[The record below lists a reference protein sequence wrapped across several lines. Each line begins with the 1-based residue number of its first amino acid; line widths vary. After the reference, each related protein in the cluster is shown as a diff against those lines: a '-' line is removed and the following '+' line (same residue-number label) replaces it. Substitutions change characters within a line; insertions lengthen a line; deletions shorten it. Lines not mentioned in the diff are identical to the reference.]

1 MQLARPEVGYGV
13 VESKVDSAQIMRHPV
28 RRWRTTLT
36 YLSVALLG
44 TPREREVYRRVVDRS
59 YAQVR
64 STPQSPVSYSAFDPQ
79 LQLRVA
85 ACLYRGISDVY
96 ALLRGPAD
104 DRTADAIY
112 RESSRFGT
120 TLQMPGEMWPRD
132 RAAFDRYWDTALAK
146 IRIDRPV
153 HAYLHEL
160 IMLGISAP
168 AAQRGIRPA
177 QPVLYHRIPA
187 SAVP

>member
-1 MQLARPEVGYGV
+1 M
-13 VESKVDSAQIMRHPV
+13 
-28 RRWRTTLT
+28 
-36 YLSVALLG
+36 
-44 TPREREVYRRVVDRS
+44 
-59 YAQVR
+59 
-64 STPQSPVSYSAFDPQ
+64 
-79 LQLRVA
+79 
-85 ACLYRGISDVY
+85 YRGISDVY

-146 IRIDRPV
+146 IRVDRPV

-160 IMLGISAP
+160 IMLGYLPRPLSAAFGPLNRFFTTGFLPTPFRDQMQLPWTGRDQRQFESVMRVIATINRLLP
-168 AAQRGIRPA
+168 APVRRFPFTACLYELRARIRWDPTCNYA
-177 QPVLYHRIPA
+177 ATPRRNAPG
-187 SAVP
+187 